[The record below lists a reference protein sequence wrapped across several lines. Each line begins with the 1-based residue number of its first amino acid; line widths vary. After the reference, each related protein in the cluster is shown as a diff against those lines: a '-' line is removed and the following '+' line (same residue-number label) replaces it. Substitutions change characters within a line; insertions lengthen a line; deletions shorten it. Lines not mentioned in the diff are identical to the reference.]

1 MKRRFTLLAILGL
14 SASWAFA
21 AVPANGLINGVNFSV
36 EGQQAIIEDGVVV
49 KDAYT
54 VPSVDA
60 TVSIEFIDYQAD
72 KATDLS
78 LTPYVILQTG
88 SGFAIGQQLV
98 ELPSDSANHT
108 LALDFPQWGDPY
120 LGNYYVSLIV
130 CFMNADMEFYEF
142 DYEPVM
148 FMVSYTTP
156 NTLPAV
162 VASTYPDAENPWEY
176 ESFADFYNAG
186 GTARINFT
194 NEVSFSN
201 EENIG
206 KATLYFTNE
215 FNPSVTT
222 NIAISKTD
230 AIAFGQATS
239 DWNPMDGFWTVSIC
253 VASPDDNAKSIDY
266 IEITLTG
273 VQSMGQDVQ
282 VAPVVIRNNAA
293 QRAAKQAPGTAK
305 VEGIAVDADKTASVY
320 NLQGFCVMKDATKD
334 QIATLPAG
342 LYIIDGKKK
351 FIKR

>member
-21 AVPANGLINGVNFSV
+21 AVPANGLIKGVNFSV
-36 EGQQAIIEDGVVV
+36 EGQQAIFEDSVLV
-49 KDAYT
+49 KGAYT

-72 KATDLS
+72 KATELS

-88 SGFAIGQQLV
+88 SGFAVGQQLV
-98 ELPSDSANHT
+98 ELPTDSANHT
-108 LALDFPQWGDPY
+108 LALDYPQWGDPY

-194 NEVSFSN
+194 NEVSFNNSTN
-201 EENIG
+201 LG
-206 KATLYFTNE
+206 TVTLNYLYGLVVPVT
-215 FNPSVTT
+215 SVITL
-222 NIAISKTD
+222 SESD

-239 DWNPMDGFWTVSIC
+239 DWNPMDGFWTVSVCTTVPNAEI
-253 VASPDDNAKSIDY
+253 DLIDNIV
-266 IEITLTG
+266 IELTG
-273 VQSMGQDVQ
+273 IKSMGQDVQ
-282 VAPVVIRNNAA
+282 VAPIVIRNSAA

-334 QIATLPAG
+334 QIATLPVG